1 MALELKR
8 ISKAAIPAAIEKA
21 QIYRHLNEPGEAESI
36 CRDVL
41 NIDVENQQA
50 LRLLGLSLT
59 EKFTGA
65 ETDEFQEAER
75 VFQLLSDEYER
86 LYYAGLLR
94 ERRAKA
100 ELRAG
105 RRLDMVTPLLREAL
119 ELFARAEKIRPP
131 GNDEAILRWN
141 RCVRLIQSR
150 PELEWL
156 VGDVR

>member
-1 MALELKR
+1 MVLELKR
-8 ISKAAIPAAIEKA
+8 ISKEAIPAAIEKA
-21 QIYRHLNEPGEAESI
+21 QVYRHLNEPAEAESI

-41 NIDVENQQA
+41 NVDLTNQQA

-59 EKFTGA
+59 EKFTGD
-65 ETDEFQEAER
+65 ETDEYLEAER
-75 VFQLLSDEYER
+75 VFQFLSDEYEKV
-86 LYYAGLLR
+86 YYAGLLR

-119 ELFARAEKIRPP
+119 ELFARAERIRPP

-141 RCVRLIQSR
+141 RCVRLVQSR
-150 PELEWL
+150 PELEWM